1 MVITENSLQ
10 FKCMK
15 KIINFPTK
23 KISDSHEYYK
33 NYVSIKNKLLNKIN
47 KNELKN
53 IIEEILTAVKRQK
66 NIFSCGNG
74 GSASTAEHLSCD
86 FSKGSCTDTNLNI
99 KVFSLNSNVSLM
111 TAIANDISYDDIF
124 SYQLARFGKPND
136 ILLLFSVSGSSKNI
150 LKCAKEAK
158 RKKIKIIS
166 FTGFNG
172 GKIKKLSKY
181 NANFATNNFG
191 IVEDCHLSIMHFIS
205 QYIRNI
211 NFKSSKKIINVNF

>member
-1 MVITENSLQ
+1 
-10 FKCMK
+10 MK

-23 KISDSHEYYK
+23 KILDSHQYYK
-33 NYVSIKNKLLNKIN
+33 NYVNIEDQLLNKIN
-47 KNELKN
+47 KKELKN
-53 IIEEILTAVKRQK
+53 IIKEILIAVKKQR

-86 FSKGSCTDTNLNI
+86 FSKQACSDTNLNI

-111 TAIANDISYDDIF
+111 TAVANDISYDDIF
-124 SYQLARFGKPND
+124 SFQLNRFGKPND
-136 ILLLFSVSGSSKNI
+136 VLLLFSVSGSSKNI
-150 LKCAKEAK
+150 LKCAKVAK

-172 GKIKKLSKY
+172 GKIKKISKH
-181 NANFATNNFG
+181 NINFATNNFG
-191 IVEDCHLSIMHFIS
+191 IVEDCHLSVMHFIS

>member
-1 MVITENSLQ
+1 
-10 FKCMK
+10 MK

-136 ILLLFSVSGSSKNI
+136 ILLLFSVSGSSRNI
-150 LKCAKEAK
+150 LKCAKAAK

-172 GKIKKLSKY
+172 GTIKKLSKY
-181 NANFATNNFG
+181 NINFTTNNFG

-211 NFKSSKKIINVNF
+211 YFKSSKKIINVNF

>member
-1 MVITENSLQ
+1 
-10 FKCMK
+10 MK

-23 KISDSHEYYK
+23 KILDSQEYYE
-33 NYVSIKNKLLNKIN
+33 NYIKIKDQLSRKIN
-47 KNELKN
+47 KKELKN
-53 IIEEILTAVKRQK
+53 IIKEILTAVKKQR

-86 FSKGSCTDTNLNI
+86 FSKQACSDTNLNI

-111 TAIANDISYDDIF
+111 TAVANDISYDDIF
-124 SYQLARFGKPND
+124 SFQLNRFGKPND
-136 ILLLFSVSGSSKNI
+136 VLLLFSVSGSSRNI
-150 LKCAKEAK
+150 LKCAKVAK

-172 GKIKKLSKY
+172 GKIKKISKY
-181 NANFATNNFG
+181 NINFATNNFG
-191 IVEDCHLSIMHFIS
+191 IVEDCHLSIMHIIS

-211 NFKSSKKIINVNF
+211 NFKNGKKIINVNF

>member
-1 MVITENSLQ
+1 
-10 FKCMK
+10 MK

-23 KISDSHEYYK
+23 KILLSQEYYE
-33 NYVSIKNKLLNKIN
+33 NYIKIKDHLLKKVNKK
-47 KNELKN
+47 ELRN
-53 IIEEILTAVKRQK
+53 IIKEILIAAKKQR

-86 FSKGSCTDTNLNI
+86 FSKQACRDTNLNI

-124 SYQLARFGKPND
+124 SYQLNKFGKPND
-136 ILLLFSVSGSSKNI
+136 ILLCFSVSGSSKNI
-150 LKCAKEAK
+150 LKCAKAAK

-172 GKIKKLSKY
+172 GKIKKISKY
-181 NANFATNNFG
+181 NINFATNNFG

-211 NFKSSKKIINVNF
+211 YFKSSKKIINVNF

>member
-1 MVITENSLQ
+1 
-10 FKCMK
+10 MK

-23 KISDSHEYYK
+23 KISDSYEYYK

-53 IIEEILTAVKRQK
+53 IIEEILTAVKKQK

-211 NFKSSKKIINVNF
+211 NFKSSKKIINTAF

>member
-1 MVITENSLQ
+1 
-10 FKCMK
+10 MK

-23 KISDSHEYYK
+23 IFLQSDEYYE
-33 NYVSIKNKLLNKIN
+33 NYIKIKDHLLKKVNKK
-47 KNELKN
+47 ELKN
-53 IIEEILTAVKRQK
+53 IIKEILIAVKKQR

-86 FSKGSCTDTNLNI
+86 FSKQANTDTNLNI

-124 SYQLARFGKPND
+124 SYQLNKFGKPND
-136 ILLLFSVSGSSKNI
+136 ILLCFSVSGSSKNI
-150 LKCAKEAK
+150 LKCVKAAK

-172 GKIKKLSKY
+172 GKIKKISKY
-181 NANFATNNFG
+181 NINFATNNFG

-211 NFKSSKKIINVNF
+211 NFKSSKKIIKI

>member
-1 MVITENSLQ
+1 
-10 FKCMK
+10 MK

-53 IIEEILTAVKRQK
+53 IIKEILTAVKSQK

>member
-1 MVITENSLQ
+1 
-10 FKCMK
+10 MK
-15 KIINFPTK
+15 KIICFPSKRNFDSSEYFNNYIKIKDQLLKNVNK
-23 KISDSHEYYK
+23 K
-33 NYVSIKNKLLNKIN
+33 
-47 KNELKN
+47 ELKS
-53 IIEEILTAVKRQK
+53 IIKEILIAAKKQR

-86 FSKGSCTDTNLNI
+86 FSKQACMDTNLNI
-99 KVFSLNSNVSLM
+99 RVFSLNSNVSLM

-124 SYQLARFGKPND
+124 SFQLNRFGKSND

-172 GKIKKLSKY
+172 G
-181 NANFATNNFG
+181 
-191 IVEDCHLSIMHFIS
+191 
-205 QYIRNI
+205 
-211 NFKSSKKIINVNF
+211 

>member
-1 MVITENSLQ
+1 
-10 FKCMK
+10 MK
-15 KIINFPTK
+15 KVICFPSKRNLDSSEYFNNYIKIKDQLLKNVNK
-23 KISDSHEYYK
+23 K
-33 NYVSIKNKLLNKIN
+33 
-47 KNELKN
+47 ELKS
-53 IIEEILTAVKRQK
+53 IIKEILIAAKKQR

-86 FSKGSCTDTNLNI
+86 FSKQACMDTNLNI
-99 KVFSLNSNVSLM
+99 RVFSLNSNVSLM

-124 SYQLARFGKPND
+124 SFQLNRFGKSND

-181 NANFATNNFG
+181 NINFATNNFG

-211 NFKSSKKIINVNF
+211 NFKSNKKMIIARF

>member
-1 MVITENSLQ
+1 MTENSLQ

-53 IIEEILTAVKRQK
+53 IIEEILTAVKKQK

-181 NANFATNNFG
+181 NTNFATNNFG

>member
-1 MVITENSLQ
+1 
-10 FKCMK
+10 MK

-23 KISDSHEYYK
+23 KILDSHQYYK
-33 NYVSIKNKLLNKIN
+33 KYVNIKDQLLNKIN

-136 ILLLFSVSGSSKNI
+136 ILFLFSVSGSSRNI

-158 RKKIKIIS
+158 RKKLKLFLLLDLMVVKLKNYQNITLILQQIILVLLKTVIYQS
-166 FTGFNG
+166 CILFPNILETSIL
-172 GKIKKLSKY
+172 KVVKKL
-181 NANFATNNFG
+181 
-191 IVEDCHLSIMHFIS
+191 LMSIF
-205 QYIRNI
+205 N
-211 NFKSSKKIINVNF
+211 

>member
-1 MVITENSLQ
+1 
-10 FKCMK
+10 MK

-23 KISDSHEYYK
+23 KISDSYEYYK

-53 IIEEILTAVKRQK
+53 IIEEILNAVKRQK

-99 KVFSLNSNVSLM
+99 KVFSLNSNISLM

>member
-1 MVITENSLQ
+1 
-10 FKCMK
+10 MK

-23 KISDSHEYYK
+23 IYSDSDEYFE
-33 NYVSIKNKLLNKIN
+33 NYTNIKIHLLKKIN
-47 KNELKN
+47 KKELKKV
-53 IIEEILTAVKRQK
+53 IQEILIAVKNGK
-66 NIFSCGNG
+66 NLFSCGNG

-86 FSKGSCTDTNLNI
+86 FSKQACSDTNLNI
-99 KVFSLNSNVSLM
+99 KVFSLNSNISLM

-124 SYQLARFGKPND
+124 SFQLNRFGKPND
-136 ILLLFSVSGSSKNI
+136 VLLLFSVSGSSKNI
-150 LKCAKEAK
+150 LKCAKVAK

-172 GKIKKLSKY
+172 GKIKKISKY
-181 NANFATNNFG
+181 NINFATNNFG
-191 IVEDCHLSIMHFIS
+191 IVEDCHLTIMHFIS

>member
-1 MVITENSLQ
+1 
-10 FKCMK
+10 MK

-23 KISDSHEYYK
+23 KILLSQEYYE
-33 NYVSIKNKLLNKIN
+33 NYIKIKDHLLKKVNKK
-47 KNELKN
+47 ELQN
-53 IIEEILTAVKRQK
+53 IIKEILIAAKKQR

-86 FSKGSCTDTNLNI
+86 FSKQACRDTNLNI

-124 SYQLARFGKPND
+124 SYQLNKFGKPND
-136 ILLLFSVSGSSKNI
+136 ILLCFSVSGSSKNI
-150 LKCAKEAK
+150 LKCAKAAK

-181 NANFATNNFG
+181 NINFTTNNFG

-211 NFKSSKKIINVNF
+211 YFKSSKKIINVNF

>member
-1 MVITENSLQ
+1 
-10 FKCMK
+10 MK

-23 KISDSHEYYK
+23 KILDSHQYYK
-33 NYVSIKNKLLNKIN
+33 NYVNIEDQLLNKIN
-47 KNELKN
+47 KKELKN
-53 IIEEILTAVKRQK
+53 IIKEILTAVKKQR

-86 FSKGSCTDTNLNI
+86 FSKQACSDTNLNI

-124 SYQLARFGKPND
+124 SFQLNKFGKPND
-136 ILLLFSVSGSSKNI
+136 VLLLFSVSGSSKNI
-150 LKCAKEAK
+150 LKCAKVAK

-172 GKIKKLSKY
+172 GKIKKISKH
-181 NANFATNNFG
+181 NINFATNNFG
-191 IVEDCHLSIMHFIS
+191 IVEDCHLSVMHFIS

>member
-1 MVITENSLQ
+1 
-10 FKCMK
+10 MK

-23 KISDSHEYYK
+23 KILLSQEYYE
-33 NYVSIKNKLLNKIN
+33 NYIKIKDHLLKKVNKK
-47 KNELKN
+47 ELRN
-53 IIEEILTAVKRQK
+53 IIKEILIAAKKQR

-86 FSKGSCTDTNLNI
+86 FSKQTCTDTNLNI

-124 SYQLARFGKPND
+124 SYQLNKFGKPND
-136 ILLLFSVSGSSKNI
+136 ILLCFSVSGSSRNI
-150 LKCAKEAK
+150 LKCAKAAK
-158 RKKIKIIS
+158 RKKIKIVS

-181 NANFATNNFG
+181 NINFTTNNFG

>member
-1 MVITENSLQ
+1 
-10 FKCMK
+10 MK

-124 SYQLARFGKPND
+124 SYQLNKFGKPND
-136 ILLLFSVSGSSKNI
+136 ILLCFSVSGSSKNI
-150 LKCAKEAK
+150 LKCAKAAK

-181 NANFATNNFG
+181 NINFTTNNFG

-211 NFKSSKKIINVNF
+211 YFKSSKKIINVNF

>member
-1 MVITENSLQ
+1 
-10 FKCMK
+10 MK

-23 KISDSHEYYK
+23 KISDIHEYYK

-53 IIEEILTAVKRQK
+53 IIEEILTAVKKQK

>member
-1 MVITENSLQ
+1 
-10 FKCMK
+10 MK
-15 KIINFPTK
+15 KKSLSNHIENI
-23 KISDSHEYYK
+23 
-33 NYVSIKNKLLNKIN
+33 IKNFNFALTSNQ
-47 KNELKN
+47 KN
-53 IIEEILTAVKRQK
+53 IIEEILTAAKKQR

-86 FSKGSCTDTNLNI
+86 FSKQACSDTNLNI

-111 TAIANDISYDDIF
+111 TAVANDISYDDIF
-124 SYQLARFGKPND
+124 SFQLNRFGKPND
-136 ILLLFSVSGSSKNI
+136 VLLLFSVSGSSKNI
-150 LKCAKEAK
+150 LKCAKVAK

-172 GKIKKLSKY
+172 GKIKKISKY
-181 NANFATNNFG
+181 NINFATSNFG

-211 NFKSSKKIINVNF
+211 NFKSNKKMIDARF

>member
-1 MVITENSLQ
+1 
-10 FKCMK
+10 MK

-53 IIEEILTAVKRQK
+53 IIQEILTAVKKQK

-99 KVFSLNSNVSLM
+99 KVFSLNSNISLI

-124 SYQLARFGKPND
+124 SYQIARFGKPSD

-166 FTGFNG
+166 FTGFDG

-181 NANFATNNFG
+181 NINFSTNNFG
-191 IVEDCHLSIMHFIS
+191 IVEDCHLSIMHCIS
-205 QYIRNI
+205 QYIKNI
-211 NFKSSKKIINVNF
+211 NIKGNKKIINVTF

>member
-1 MVITENSLQ
+1 
-10 FKCMK
+10 MK

-23 KISDSHEYYK
+23 KIWDSHEYYK
-33 NYVSIKNKLLNKIN
+33 NYVNIKDQLLKKVNKK
-47 KNELKN
+47 ELKN
-53 IIEEILTAVKRQK
+53 IIKEILIAVKKQR

-86 FSKGSCTDTNLNI
+86 FSKQASTDTNLNI

-124 SYQLARFGKPND
+124 SFQLNRFGKPND

-150 LKCAKEAK
+150 IKCAKLAK

-166 FTGFNG
+166 FTGFDG
-172 GKIKKLSKY
+172 GKLKSLSKY
-181 NANFATNNFG
+181 NINFSTNNFG

-205 QYIRNI
+205 QYIRNV
-211 NFKSSKKIINVNF
+211 NFKSNKKITNVSF

>member
-1 MVITENSLQ
+1 
-10 FKCMK
+10 MK

-23 KISDSHEYYK
+23 KILDSQEYYK

-53 IIEEILTAVKRQK
+53 IIEEILTAVKKQK

-181 NANFATNNFG
+181 NINFATNNFG

-211 NFKSSKKIINVNF
+211 NFKSSKKIINTTF